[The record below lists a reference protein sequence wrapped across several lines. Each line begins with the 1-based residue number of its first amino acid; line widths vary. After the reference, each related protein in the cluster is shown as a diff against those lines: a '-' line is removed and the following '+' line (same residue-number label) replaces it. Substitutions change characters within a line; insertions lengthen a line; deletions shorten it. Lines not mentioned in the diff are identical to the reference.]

1 MSMSDQKKSRRVF
14 ITAGGRHYHYF
25 EDCEALAD
33 GWKIVEER
41 GGECAPLEIALEKDV
56 ESDRK
61 KCRTCRRRLEV
72 G

>member
-1 MSMSDQKKSRRVF
+1 MSKSDQKKSRRVF

-56 ESDRK
+56 ELDRK